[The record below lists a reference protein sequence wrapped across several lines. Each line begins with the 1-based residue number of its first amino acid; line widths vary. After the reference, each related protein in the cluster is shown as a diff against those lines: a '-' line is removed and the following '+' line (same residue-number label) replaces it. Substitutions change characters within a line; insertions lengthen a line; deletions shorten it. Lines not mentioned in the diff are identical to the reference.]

1 MSSRIPSFKPDTGDV
16 RVRVAAI
23 GLSALGTQVAGTID
37 AVGPESAG
45 FARGDRVAFRC
56 DRPTNSERMVVGE
69 RDLIGI
75 PSDVSLDDAVTR
87 FPSAL
92 LARTVV
98 KYVHPIG
105 RNTRVRVEDRSA
117 IAPFVRA
124 WAHHLGAVLVDG
136 GADADVV
143 VTAADVRVARA
154 WRGGHGTAQQAAAD
168 VFAALRAGAFSGI
181 PLSTP
186 DEARSGS
193 RSPVLLRS
201 TEVTLA
207 A

>member
-1 MSSRIPSFKPDTGDV
+1 MSTRIPTFKPDSGDV
-16 RVRVAAI
+16 RVRVHSI
-23 GLSALGTQVAGTID
+23 GLSALGTQVAGAVD

-45 FARGDRVAFRC
+45 FARGDRVAFRTERLSSS
-56 DRPTNSERMVVGE
+56 DRVVVSE

-87 FPSAL
+87 FPCAL

-105 RNTRVRVEDRSA
+105 RNSRVRVDDQSA
-117 IAPFVRA
+117 IAPFIRSWVEY
-124 WAHHLGAVLVDG
+124 LGGVLVDG
-136 GADADVV
+136 DADVV
-143 VTAADVRVARA
+143 VTAADVRTARA
-154 WRGGHGTAQQAAAD
+154 WRGGHGTAQQGAAD
-168 VFAALRAGAFSGI
+168 VFAAMRSGAFSDI
-181 PLSTP
+181 RLSTP